1 MRIYEIGI
9 IMTGKIAIVINSGL
23 DQRAKVMSGLH
34 VAKRIYDA
42 REENNIDSV
51 EVFLFTG
58 GVRAM
63 ESGKDNDEVLDAIK
77 ELREAGITLEACSNQ
92 VKNWNMED
100 IFSKNGINL
109 EFARDAFS
117 RYAVEGYTV
126 ISF

>member
-1 MRIYEIGI
+1 
-9 IMTGKIAIVINSGL
+9 MTGKIAIVINSGL

-42 REENNIDSV
+42 REENNIDRV

-63 ESGKDNDEVLDAIK
+63 ESGKDNSEVLDAIK

>member
-1 MRIYEIGI
+1 
-9 IMTGKIAIVINSGL
+9 MTGKIAIVINSGL

-42 REENNIDSV
+42 RKENGIERI

-58 GVRAM
+58 GVRSI
-63 ESGKDNDEVLDAIK
+63 EKGQDNGEVLDAIK
-77 ELREAGITLEACSNQ
+77 ELRESGITVEACSNQ
-92 VKNWNMED
+92 VKNWNLED
-100 IFSKNGINL
+100 IFSKNGIDL

-117 RYAVEGYTV
+117 RYAVDGYTV

>member
-1 MRIYEIGI
+1 
-9 IMTGKIAIVINSGL
+9 MTGKIAIVINSGL

-63 ESGKDNDEVLDAIK
+63 ESGKDNNEVLDAIK

>member
-1 MRIYEIGI
+1 
-9 IMTGKIAIVINSGL
+9 MTGKIAIVINSGL

-42 REENNIDSV
+42 RKENRIEKL

-58 GVRAM
+58 GVKAL
-63 ESGKDNDEVLDAIK
+63 GNDEDNSEVIDTIK
-77 ELREAGITLEACSNQ
+77 ELRESGIVLEACSNQ
-92 VKNWNMED
+92 VKSWDMED
-100 IFSKNGINL
+100 IFVKNGINL

-117 RYAVEGYTV
+117 RYAVEEYTV

>member
-1 MRIYEIGI
+1 
-9 IMTGKIAIVINSGL
+9 MTGKIAIVINSGL

-34 VAKRIYDA
+34 VAKRIHDA
-42 REENNIDSV
+42 RTENSIDRV

-58 GVRAM
+58 GVRSL
-63 ESGKDNDEVLDAIK
+63 EKGQDNDELLEAIK
-77 ELREAGITLEACSNQ
+77 VMKESGITIEACSNQ
-92 VKNWNMED
+92 VKNWNLED
-100 IFSKNGINL
+100 AFSSNGIEL

>member
-1 MRIYEIGI
+1 MGA
-9 IMTGKIAIVINSGL
+9 KLAIVINSGL
-23 DQRAKVMSGLH
+23 DQRAKIMAGLH
-34 VAKRIYDA
+34 VALRIDEA
-42 REENNIDSV
+42 KKQNGIERV

-58 GVRAM
+58 GVRAL
-63 ESGKDNDEVLDAIK
+63 ERGQDNIEILDIIK
-77 ELREAGITLEACSNQ
+77 ELREAGIIVEACSNQ

-100 IFSKNGINL
+100 IFSSNGINL

>member
-1 MRIYEIGI
+1 MA
-9 IMTGKIAIVINSGL
+9 GKIAIVINSGL

-34 VAKRIYDA
+34 VAKRIHDA
-42 REENNIDSV
+42 RKENGIDRV

-58 GVRAM
+58 GVRSL
-63 ESGKDNDEVLDAIK
+63 EKGQDNGEVLDAIK
-77 ELREAGITLEACSNQ
+77 ELRESGITLEACSNQ

-100 IFSKNGINL
+100 IFSSNGIDL

>member
-1 MRIYEIGI
+1 MA
-9 IMTGKIAIVINSGL
+9 GKIAIVINSGL

-34 VAKRIYDA
+34 VAKRIHDA
-42 REENNIDSV
+42 GAENGIDRV

-58 GVRAM
+58 SVRSL
-63 ESGKDNDEVLDAIK
+63 ENGQDNGEMLEAIR
-77 ELREAGITLEACSNQ
+77 ELRESGIMIGACSNQ
-92 VKNWNMED
+92 VKNWNLED
-100 IFSKNGINL
+100 VFSRNEINL

>member
-1 MRIYEIGI
+1 MG
-9 IMTGKIAIVINSGL
+9 GKIAIVINSGL

-34 VAKRIYDA
+34 VAKRIHDA
-42 REENNIDSV
+42 KDENGIDGV

-58 GVRAM
+58 GVR
-63 ESGKDNDEVLDAIK
+63 SLQKGDDNAEVLDAIR
-77 ELREAGITLEACSNQ
+77 ELRESGIMVEACSNQ
-92 VKNWNMED
+92 VRSWNMED
-100 IFSKNGINL
+100 IFSSNGINL

>member
-1 MRIYEIGI
+1 MS
-9 IMTGKIAIVINSGL
+9 GKIAIVISSGL
-23 DQRAKVMSGLH
+23 DQRAKVISGLH

-42 REENNIDSV
+42 RKENNIERV

-58 GVRAM
+58 GVKAL
-63 ESGKDNDEVLDAIK
+63 EKGKDNSEVLDAIS
-77 ELREAGITLEACSNQ
+77 ELRESGITVEACSNQ

-100 IFSKNGINL
+100 VFSENGINL

-117 RYAVEGYTV
+117 RYAVEGFTV

>member
-1 MRIYEIGI
+1 
-9 IMTGKIAIVINSGL
+9 MTGKIAIVINSGL

-42 REENNIDSV
+42 REENNIENV

-63 ESGKDNDEVLDAIK
+63 ESGKDNSEVIDAIK

>member
-1 MRIYEIGI
+1 
-9 IMTGKIAIVINSGL
+9 MTGKIAIVINSGL

-34 VAKRIYDA
+34 VAKTIYDA
-42 REENNIDSV
+42 REENNIDRV

-63 ESGKDNDEVLDAIK
+63 ESGKDNSEVLDAIK

>member
-1 MRIYEIGI
+1 MKVWKMGA
-9 IMTGKIAIVINSGL
+9 KIAIVINSGL

-34 VAKRIYDA
+34 VARRIHDA
-42 REENNIDSV
+42 KKENGVEAV

-58 GVRAM
+58 GVRAL
-63 ESGKDNDEVLDAIK
+63 EKGQDNSEIVDAIQD
-77 ELREAGITLEACSNQ
+77 LRKAGITLEACSNQ
-92 VKNWNMED
+92 VKNWSLED
-100 IFSKNGINL
+100 EFQKQGIDL

>member
-1 MRIYEIGI
+1 MKT
-9 IMTGKIAIVINSGL
+9 MTGKIAILIISGL

-42 REENNIDSV
+42 REENGIEKV

-58 GVRAM
+58 GIRAL
-63 ESGKDNDEVLDAIK
+63 ETGKDNSEIMDAIS

-92 VKNWNMED
+92 VKNWALEEV
-100 IFSKNGINL
+100 FSKNGINL

>member
-1 MRIYEIGI
+1 MS
-9 IMTGKIAIVINSGL
+9 GKIAIVISSGL
-23 DQRAKVMSGLH
+23 DQRAKVISGLH

-42 REENNIDSV
+42 RKENNIERV

-58 GVRAM
+58 GVKAL
-63 ESGKDNDEVLDAIK
+63 EKGKDNSEVLVAIS
-77 ELREAGITLEACSNQ
+77 ELRESGIMVEACSNQ

-100 IFSKNGINL
+100 VFSENGINL

-117 RYAVEGYTV
+117 RYAVEGFTV